1 MGRRIVAV
9 IVAAIALML
18 AGAALTASS
27 SDLLKDEQHFY
38 NQSQKTY
45 TGGSKAGSARNMDVV
60 GHNDL
65 AERGFNGD
73 VWAYKGYAY
82 VGHWGFQDPANG
94 HSDFCPSPPNNGVA
108 VIDARN
114 PANPVRV
121 GTLQNP
127 LGTSAEDVTVYTAK
141 YGPLAGRDIAASGI
155 QWCGGTRHDEAAV
168 HGLQLWDV
176 TNPAQPKDLGFLDT
190 GCCTRGV
197 HEFEIANRADLR
209 KTFAYVT
216 VPAGHY
222 PDAENA
228 NGIRDARGLGD
239 FRLID
244 ITDPRSPVMTSSWAI
259 QDVGGPFAAQGCDP
273 DGNYGHG
280 AEPSGDGKLAFVS
293 YWDSGFVAL
302 DVTNPYAPVYKGRA
316 VFPATADGDAHSSS
330 YDDKRKL
337 LFSADEDFCKA
348 SGSGTEKGYG
358 FMRVWDE
365 SNLASPVQIGEYRT
379 PNSLGTNDEG
389 AGDYVIHNPLLVG
402 SNVYASWYSDG
413 VRVIDVS
420 NPRAPTETAYFVPPA
435 TSNPVKPSQ
444 RGTLTNTTQ
453 VWGVAIDE
461 ANEANGLIYLSDMNS
476 GLWIV
481 RRTN

>member
-1 MGRRIVAV
+1 MSRRLVLLA
-9 IVAAIALML
+9 VAAGALVFV
-18 AGAALTASS
+18 ATALTASS
-27 SDLLKDEQHFY
+27 SDLLKDEQHFLK
-38 NQSQKTY
+38 QSQKTY
-45 TGGSKAGSARNMDVV
+45 TGGSKAGSAWNMEVV
-60 GHNDL
+60 GHNNL
-65 AERGFNGD
+65 NVRGFNGD

-94 HSDFCPSPPNNGVA
+94 HSDYCPSPPNSGIA
-108 VIDARN
+108 VVYARN
-114 PANPVRV
+114 PSNPVRV
-121 GTLQNP
+121 ATLQNP
-127 LGTSAEDVTVYTAK
+127 LGTSAEDVTVYTAA
-141 YGPLAGRDIAASGI
+141 YGPLAGHDIAASGI
-155 QWCGGTRHDEAAV
+155 QWCGGARHDPSAV

-176 TNPAQPKDLGFLDT
+176 TNPAAPEDLGFLNT

-244 ITDPRSPVMTSSWAI
+244 VTDPRNPVTTSTWAV
-259 QDVGGPFAAQGCDP
+259 QDAGGPFAAQGCDA

-280 AEPSGDGKLAFVS
+280 AEPSGDGKLAFIA
-293 YWDSGFVAL
+293 YWDSGFIAL
-302 DVTNPYAPVYKGRA
+302 DVTDPAKPIYKGRA
-316 VFPATADGDAHSSS
+316 AYPATADGDAHSSN

-337 LFSADEDFCKA
+337 LFSADEDFCKD
-348 SGSGTEKGYG
+348 SGAGTEKGFGY
-358 FMRVWDE
+358 MRVWDE
-365 SNLASPVQIGEYRT
+365 SNLAAPVQIGDYRT
-379 PNSLGTNDEG
+379 PNSLASNDQG

-402 SNVYASWYSDG
+402 SDIYASWYSDG

-420 NPRAPTETAYFVPPA
+420 NPRAPSETAYFVPPA
-435 TSNPVKPSQ
+435 TENPVKPAQ

-481 RRTN
+481 RRIK